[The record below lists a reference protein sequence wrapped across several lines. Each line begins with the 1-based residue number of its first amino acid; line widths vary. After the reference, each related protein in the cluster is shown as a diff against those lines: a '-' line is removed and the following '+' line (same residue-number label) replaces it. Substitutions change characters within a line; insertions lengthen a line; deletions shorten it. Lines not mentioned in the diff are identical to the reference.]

1 MAKVWK
7 IEIVAPNGL
16 KADIQIDELVIK
28 LNCDPVLAIDTSV
41 ATAVEQ
47 GRMIERQNEKPP
59 ESK

>member
-16 KADIQIDELVIK
+16 KADIKIDELVIK
-28 LNCDPVLAIDTSV
+28 LNCDPVLAIATSV